1 MDVLT
6 YQCPNCGAALTFN
19 EATQHWDC
27 KYCLSSFTLE
37 DLEKDG
43 QKQEPEKTA
52 PASDAEKTVE
62 EPEQGKMREYT
73 CPQCGAHIVTDAT
86 TAA

>member
-19 EATQHWDC
+19 EATQHWGC

-43 QKQEPEKTA
+43 SRSRKKRLLLLMPKKRWKNRNRGKCGNT
-52 PASDAEKTVE
+52 PALNAVRTL
-62 EPEQGKMREYT
+62 
-73 CPQCGAHIVTDAT
+73 
-86 TAA
+86 

>member
-43 QKQEPEKTA
+43 QKQEPEKRWKNRNRGKCGNT
-52 PASDAEKTVE
+52 PALNAVRTL
-62 EPEQGKMREYT
+62 
-73 CPQCGAHIVTDAT
+73 
-86 TAA
+86 